1 MKNNTPN
8 TETMTCPITMTESAR
23 AHIQKFLNTDGKSVT
38 FRLAVKKSG
47 CSGYAYL
54 VDMAEEPQKND
65 LSFEEN
71 GIPLW
76 IDKDSISFLKGT
88 VIDLVEKAS
97 YQKQLSFNNPNVE
110 DACGCGESFTIKIPA
125 AS

>member
-1 MKNNTPN
+1 
-8 TETMTCPITMTESAR
+8 MTCPITMTESAR
-23 AHIQKFLNTDGKSVT
+23 AHIQKFINAAKKPVT

-54 VDMAEEPQKND
+54 VDIAEEPQKND

-71 GIPLW
+71 GIPIW
-76 IDKDSISFLKGT
+76 IDKDSIPFLKGT
-88 VIDLVEKAS
+88 VIDLIEKAS